1 MSFENLDPLIRR
13 EFEALGMNI
22 VGNDLLAD
30 IVIEKVRK
38 RRIRKYLIIGAALLA
53 LALLAISSYVI
64 FTSKGPVLSTS
75 IVQSNSYADP
85 GIAVDGKSKAL
96 ALPQFAR
103 IEVRNND
110 AASRHVTFTFHLRP
124 GQLLEIFT
132 EPRLASGDVGLLKV
146 YPHGFSDPASCLGTF
161 QIGAGTGSNE
171 FGNIAAEG
179 LYDFVYDF
187 TNINYYGQIRVGF
200 LLGNMA

>member
-38 RRIRKYLIIGAALLA
+38 RRIRKILIVGAALLS
-53 LALLAISSYVI
+53 LALLATSSYAI
-64 FTSKGPVLSTS
+64 FTSTKSGSTSS

-85 GIAVDGKSKAL
+85 GISVDGKSTAL

-103 IEVRNND
+103 IEVKNND
-110 AASRHVTFTFHLRP
+110 AASRHVTFTFHLHP
-124 GQLLEIFT
+124 GRFIEVFT
-132 EPRLASGDVGLLKV
+132 EPRNASGDVGVLKV
-146 YPHGFSDPASCLGTF
+146 YPHGLSDPASCLGTF

-171 FGNIAAEG
+171 FGNISADG

-187 TNINYYGQIRVGF
+187 TNLNYYGQVRAGF
-200 LLGNMA
+200 LLGN

>member
-38 RRIRKYLIIGAALLA
+38 RRIRKYLIAGFALLA
-53 LALLAISSYVI
+53 LALLAISSYAI
-64 FTSKGPVLSTS
+64 FTSKGSSPSTS
-75 IVQSNSYADP
+75 IVQSNSYTDP
-85 GIAVDGKSKAL
+85 GITVDGKSIAL

-103 IEVRNND
+103 IEVKNNEP
-110 AASRHVTFTFHLRP
+110 ASRHVTFTFHLHP
-124 GQLLEIFT
+124 GRFLEVFT
-132 EPRLASGDVGLLKV
+132 EPRNASGDVGLLKV
-146 YPHGFSDPASCLGTF
+146 YPHGLSDPASCLGTF
-161 QIGAGTGSNE
+161 QIGGGTGSNE
-171 FGNIAAEG
+171 FGNISADG

-187 TNINYYGQIRVGF
+187 TNLNYYGQVRTGF
-200 LLGNMA
+200 LLGN

>member
-38 RRIRKYLIIGAALLA
+38 RRIRKILIVGAALLA
-53 LALLAISSYVI
+53 LALLTISGYAIFSSK
-64 FTSKGPVLSTS
+64 TPAPAAS
-75 IVQSNSYADP
+75 IVQSNSYTDP
-85 GIAVDGKSKAL
+85 GITVDGKSIAL

-103 IEVRNND
+103 IEVKNHD
-110 AASRHVTFTFHLRP
+110 PASRHVTFTFHLHP
-124 GQLLEIFT
+124 GRSLEVFT
-132 EPRLASGDVGLLKV
+132 EPRNASGDVGVLKV
-146 YPHGFSDPASCLGTF
+146 YPHGLSDPASCLGTF
-161 QIGAGTGSNE
+161 QIGGGTGSNE
-171 FGNIAAEG
+171 FGNIPADG

-187 TNINYYGQIRVGF
+187 TNLNYYGQVRAGF
-200 LLGNMA
+200 LLGKMA

>member
-38 RRIRKYLIIGAALLA
+38 RRIRKILIVGAALLS
-53 LALLAISSYVI
+53 LALLATSSYAI
-64 FTSKGPVLSTS
+64 FTSTKSGSTSS

-85 GIAVDGKSKAL
+85 GISVDGKSTAL
-96 ALPQFAR
+96 GLPQFAR
-103 IEVRNND
+103 IEVKNND
-110 AASRHVTFTFHLRP
+110 AASRHVTFTFHLHP
-124 GQLLEIFT
+124 GRFIEVFT
-132 EPRLASGDVGLLKV
+132 EPRNASGDVGVLKV
-146 YPHGFSDPASCLGTF
+146 YPHGLSDPASCLGTF

-171 FGNIAAEG
+171 FGNIPADG

-187 TNINYYGQIRVGF
+187 TNLNFYGQVRAGF
-200 LLGNMA
+200 LLGN